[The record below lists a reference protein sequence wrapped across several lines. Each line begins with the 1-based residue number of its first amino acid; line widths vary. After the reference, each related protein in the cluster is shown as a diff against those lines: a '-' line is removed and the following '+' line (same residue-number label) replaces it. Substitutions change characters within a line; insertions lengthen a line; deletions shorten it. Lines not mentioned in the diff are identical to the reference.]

1 MEKMGVPAAAL
12 ITKAYVDLA
21 KATAARRGMPLERIT
36 FTLHPVWGKTPVE
49 LAAMIRGPDP
59 VTGKPMMKEITDAL
73 TVPLSDEEQ
82 KTGTQRITAGAA
94 RSRGDTADNLQEL
107 FMNNGMTDYLP
118 VILPRTED
126 TGDAQGDKPQ

>member
-36 FTLHPVWGKTPVE
+36 FTLHPVWGKTPAE

-73 TVPLSDEEQ
+73 TVSLSAEEQ
-82 KTGTQRITAGAA
+82 KTGTQTITAGGPPVRAGT
-94 RSRGDTADNLQEL
+94 SGKQQEVL
-107 FMNNGMTDYLP
+107 M
-118 VILPRTED
+118 
-126 TGDAQGDKPQ
+126 